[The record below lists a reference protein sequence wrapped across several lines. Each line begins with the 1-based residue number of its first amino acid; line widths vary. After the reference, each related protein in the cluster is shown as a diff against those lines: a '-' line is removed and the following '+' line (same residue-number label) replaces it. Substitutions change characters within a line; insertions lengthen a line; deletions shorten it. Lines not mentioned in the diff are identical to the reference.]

1 MKNVDIISSNNSN
14 SSIKFDQTSIQQGPK
29 KKSKCMKLVLII
41 LGIVVLLVVVFILVA
56 KFKYNFFK
64 KEIYQVA
71 EIKRDLGTTEY
82 FTETKTMASKMLYS
96 NGQSQETEQ
105 IIDSKFVVM
114 ITERLNL
121 GNNDYLN
128 TAALIILES
137 KIQMEGKEAELD
149 SLNIFD
155 EEVMKKF
162 ENNEE
167 NTRYPTAIF
176 HFYENGTL
184 KDIKVPTNSSKDDI
198 ENMVDL
204 INEVIPKLIRNKTED
219 DKKGIQ
225 IISQGD
231 KKIKSFKENQPQKE
245 FVNKYTNSSIKGS
258 KITKAVERNVEN
270 KKLTKVISNTS
281 LYMETQKKEEDTYL
295 NFGIDNLYFNVS
307 SKILPYEMKA
317 NKNDKDLIKKVI
329 SKQSYEDSEELLKLI
344 LEKEEKEKE
353 KEENTG
359 KEIRNLALSASQF
372 AKEWTVLNFD
382 ILGVGIKLVYNTSLI
397 GGKFRNYFKFT
408 SGTTV
413 ITLGNVEGRNAS
425 VNETLDKKD
434 IELAKISL
442 LSLVTLS
449 FKISYEIKHILIIEK
464 NYDFYDSN
472 ITGVVTAK
480 AGIEFG
486 IGNIARIDAGV
497 KGDILKANF
506 TTKIQKNNNGKY
518 DKKYIMLQAN
528 SGEFGIYAIGY
539 VLWWKVLDVQLTLWN
554 GWSKTWTW

>member
-1 MKNVDIISSNNSN
+1 MKNVDIISSN
-14 SSIKFDQTSIQQGPK
+14 SSIKFEQASAQQSPK
-29 KKSKCMKLVLII
+29 KKKCIKLVLII
-41 LGIVVLLVVVFILVA
+41 LAIVIVIAVVFILVA
-56 KFKYNFFK
+56 KYKYNFFK

-82 FTETKTMASKMLYS
+82 FTEKKTMASKMLYS

-105 IIDSKFVVM
+105 VIDSKFVVM
-114 ITERLNL
+114 ITERLHL
-121 GNNDYLN
+121 ENNDYLN

-137 KIQMEGKEAELD
+137 KVQMEGKEAELD

-162 ENNEE
+162 ETSEE
-167 NTRYPTAIF
+167 NTKYPTAIF

-184 KDIKVPTNSSKDDI
+184 KDIKLPINSSKDEI
-198 ENMVDL
+198 QTMVDL

-225 IISQGD
+225 ITSKGD
-231 KKIKSFKENQPQKE
+231 KKIKSFKEYEPQKE

-295 NFGIDNLYFNVS
+295 NLGIDNLYFNVS
-307 SKILPYEMKA
+307 SKILPYEMKE

-329 SKQSYEDSEELLKLI
+329 SKQSYVDGEELLNAISEK
-344 LEKEEKEKE
+344 EKEEKEKNTE
-353 KEENTG
+353 KENQL
-359 KEIRNLALSASQF
+359 RNLALSSSQF
-372 AKEWTVLNFD
+372 VNEWTILNFD
-382 ILGVGIKLVYNTSLI
+382 ILGVDIKLVYNTSLN
-397 GGKFRNYFKFT
+397 GGKFKNYFKFT
-408 SGTTV
+408 SGSTV
-413 ITLGNVEGRNAS
+413 ITLGNTEGKNTS
-425 VNETLDKKD
+425 VNETLNSKD

-449 FKISYEIKHILIIEK
+449 FKISYEIKYGLIVEK
-464 NYDFYDSN
+464 NFDFYDST
-472 ITGVVTAK
+472 ISGVVSAK
-480 AGIEFG
+480 SGIDFG

-497 KGDILKANF
+497 KGNILSADF

-518 DKKYIMLQAN
+518 AKKYIMMKAN
-528 SGEFGIYAIGY
+528 SGQFGIYAIGY